1 MNLLLDTHTL
11 LWSLFD
17 HNQISKTAHECIIS
31 VDNVVYVSIIS
42 FWEIAIKYNIGKLSL
57 KNVLPDELPHYA
69 EKAGFEIL
77 EITPSEVSTFYKLPK
92 IKHKDPFDRL
102 IIWQCIRNNIT
113 MITKDKEISEYLEY
127 GLKIIW

>member
-17 HNQISKTAHECIIS
+17 HNQLSKTAYENIINT
-31 VDNVVYVSIIS
+31 DNVVNVSVIS

-57 KNVLPDELPHYA
+57 KNVLPDELPSYT

-102 IIWQCIRNNIT
+102 IIWQCIKNNIT
-113 MITKDKEISEYLEY
+113 MITKDEEISEYLEY
-127 GLKIIW
+127 GLRTIW